1 MATTRDILNRDNWE
15 MFRLFLIAHGWV
27 NDHVDDQMNPYVIL
41 RMRHPQWDDPIIL
54 HRNDRDD
61 RVTAHGVGY
70 HWAMLFK
77 TKIHLNAR
85 R

>member
-15 MFRLFLIAHGWV
+15 MFRLFLLAHGWV
-27 NDHVDDQMNPYVIL
+27 DDSNEGNNEYVIL
-41 RMRHPQWDDPIIL
+41 RMRHTQWDDPIIL
-54 HRNDRDD
+54 HRNDRDE

-70 HWAMLFK
+70 HWAVLFK